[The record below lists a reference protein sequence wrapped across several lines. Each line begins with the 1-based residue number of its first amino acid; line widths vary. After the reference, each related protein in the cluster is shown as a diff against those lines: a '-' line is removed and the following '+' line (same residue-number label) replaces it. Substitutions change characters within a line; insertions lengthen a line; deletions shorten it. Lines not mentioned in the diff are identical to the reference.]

1 MSASVHSIVGM
12 DHIDARNCQ
21 NMTNFKQQDVVR
33 TKVKLT
39 RCLYAMLQSK
49 QVWPSKKSNW
59 NLPDRVDSSFNETLG
74 GFKLT
79 CGLEILCSNLKID
92 EEKGKREK
100 LSPHMENK
108 LQKINKENNK
118 LANYESL
125 QIELSK
131 ILENQRIG
139 KKKQDQIL
147 ETTQRGFIGL
157 ALRNEELLEVNKEL
171 RQQLSI
177 VVTELNL
184 IKEERQE
191 KEIRKQA
198 RANRKRLPKREPMT
212 AKIYNKLLQAAEGPA
227 YIDVRLR
234 IAICLLT
241 ITGIRINELLPLKVY
256 QLQTLVEEGW
266 IAIDRSKRGP
276 ANHKAFLTKEGKKLV
291 KDRQKDFQ
299 FIFLMKE
306 PDSYVFTNES
316 NHSKI
321 LTRETITKAVNLVTR
336 KVSEE
341 ISSKPNITSHSF
353 RIGYITQLWKDS
365 KDIEFVKQTI
375 GHRKLDTTSAYVK
388 KLSDHERQKR
398 IDQLK

>member
-1 MSASVHSIVGM
+1 
-12 DHIDARNCQ
+12 
-21 NMTNFKQQDVVR
+21 
-33 TKVKLT
+33 
-39 RCLYAMLQSK
+39 
-49 QVWPSKKSNW
+49 
-59 NLPDRVDSSFNETLG
+59 
-74 GFKLT
+74 
-79 CGLEILCSNLKID
+79 
-92 EEKGKREK
+92 
-100 LSPHMENK
+100 MENK
-108 LQKINKENNK
+108 IQKKENNQLITEFEVGSK
-118 LANYESL
+118 LDILVEGQTNNLKQL
-125 QIELSK
+125 QAIRNDL
-131 ILENQRIG
+131 
-139 KKKQDQIL
+139 
-147 ETTQRGFIGL
+147 QRGFIGL
-157 ALRNEELLEVNKEL
+157 ALRNQELVEL
-171 RQQLSI
+171 NTELTQQLGTI
-177 VVTELNL
+177 IAELNQ
-184 IKEERQE
+184 IKQEHQE

-198 RANRKRLPKREPMT
+198 CVNRKRLPKREPMT
-212 AKIYNKLLQAAEGPA
+212 AEIYKKLVQAAAGPA

-336 KVSEE
+336 TVSEE
-341 ISSKPNITSHSF
+341 ILSKPNITSHSF

-375 GHRKLDTTSAYVK
+375 GHRNLDTTSAYVN
-388 KLSDHERQKR
+388 KLSDQERQKR
-398 IDQLK
+398 IHQL

>member
-1 MSASVHSIVGM
+1 M
-12 DHIDARNCQ
+12 
-21 NMTNFKQQDVVR
+21 
-33 TKVKLT
+33 
-39 RCLYAMLQSK
+39 
-49 QVWPSKKSNW
+49 
-59 NLPDRVDSSFNETLG
+59 
-74 GFKLT
+74 
-79 CGLEILCSNLKID
+79 
-92 EEKGKREK
+92 EK
-100 LSPHMENK
+100 
-108 LQKINKENNK
+108 NNK

-157 ALRNEELLEVNKEL
+157 ALRNEELLQVNKEL

-212 AKIYNKLLQAAEGPA
+212 AEIYKKLLQAAEGPA

-341 ISSKPNITSHSF
+341 IYSKPNITSHSF

-375 GHRKLDTTSAYVK
+375 GHRNLDTTSAYVK
-388 KLSDHERQKR
+388 KLSDQERQKR
-398 IDQLK
+398 IEQLE

>member
-1 MSASVHSIVGM
+1 MV
-12 DHIDARNCQ
+12 
-21 NMTNFKQQDVVR
+21 
-33 TKVKLT
+33 
-39 RCLYAMLQSK
+39 
-49 QVWPSKKSNW
+49 
-59 NLPDRVDSSFNETLG
+59 
-74 GFKLT
+74 
-79 CGLEILCSNLKID
+79 
-92 EEKGKREK
+92 
-100 LSPHMENK
+100 NK

-212 AKIYNKLLQAAEGPA
+212 AEIYKKLLQAVEGPA

-306 PDSYVFTNES
+306 LDSYVFTNES
-316 NHSKI
+316 NHSKT
-321 LTRETITKAVNLVTR
+321 LTRETITKAVNQVTR
-336 KVSEE
+336 TVSEE

-375 GHRKLDTTSAYVK
+375 GHRNLETTSAYVNQ
-388 KLSDHERQKR
+388 LSDQERQKR
-398 IDQLK
+398 ITQLK